1 MTTQHALDERA
12 RSLLNKIAD
21 ADIVVGIPSYNNA
34 ATIGH
39 VARSAAEGLAKYFP
53 GATALLMN
61 SDGGSS
67 DATCEAFM
75 ETPTPECVHKLA
87 ARYRGLPGKGSAFR
101 AIFEAVKMLGSRAC
115 VVVDSDLRSI
125 TPEWIKLL
133 GKPILDDGAGYIT
146 PLYARHKYDGTI
158 TNSLAYPLTRALY
171 GMRVRQPIGGDF
183 GFSGAL
189 AASFLDKDVWQSAAA
204 QFGIDIFM
212 TTTAVN
218 EGFDV
223 RQANLG
229 VKIHDAK
236 DPAAAL
242 GPMFRQV
249 VGTMFA
255 LMGKYADKWR
265 VVNGSAATP
274 IVGPAIDI
282 EPEPVAVTLSAL
294 MEKFKD
300 GVDTRK
306 ELWEQFMSED
316 TVSDIE
322 ALARRDETSF
332 EFPARLWVRVVC
344 EFAAAYNSGKFEPD
358 DVVDALTP
366 LYFGRTAS
374 FAIETSDMDTARA
387 EKVIESL
394 ADLYEQEKPYLIRLW
409 NNI

>member
-1 MTTQHALDERA
+1 LTTQHAFDERA

-39 VARSAAEGLAKYFP
+39 VARSAAEGLAKHFP

-87 ARYRGLPGKGSAFR
+87 ARYRGVPGKGSAFR

-133 GKPILDDGAGYIT
+133 GRPILDDGAGYIT

-158 TNSLAYPLTRALY
+158 TNSLAYPMTRALY

-255 LMGKYADKWR
+255 LMGKYADKWH
-265 VVNGSAATP
+265 VVNGSSTTP
-274 IVGPAIDI
+274 TVGPALDI

-294 MEKFKD
+294 IDKFK
-300 GVDTRK
+300 GNSSCPKTRFQTSK
-306 ELWEQFMSED
+306 RSRGSMRLPSSSPRGYGYAWCASLPPPTTRANSSPTMSS
-316 TVSDIE
+316 TRSHPSISAAPPASQARQATWTPPGPKRSSNPSPTCTNRKNPTLSGCGTIYRRVSP
-322 ALARRDETSF
+322 T
-332 EFPARLWVRVVC
+332 
-344 EFAAAYNSGKFEPD
+344 
-358 DVVDALTP
+358 
-366 LYFGRTAS
+366 
-374 FAIETSDMDTARA
+374 
-387 EKVIESL
+387 
-394 ADLYEQEKPYLIRLW
+394 
-409 NNI
+409 